1 MIPASKRNIGKTEC
15 CANRNGCISNEKRC
29 DLFRYVR
36 WLLYV
41 SAIRPIPF
49 DKFLPR
55 RFHRYSVPL
64 NLILEIF
71 LDLMV
76 IHMLVLFIFTIYFN
90 YESGDLEFLI
100 SVGLQA
106 LLYLWTTIIKVV
118 FRRVY
123 LELVNGILDFVNEE
137 YVIHSAVGKW

>member
-1 MIPASKRNIGKTEC
+1 
-15 CANRNGCISNEKRC
+15 
-29 DLFRYVR
+29 
-36 WLLYV
+36 
-41 SAIRPIPF
+41 
-49 DKFLPR
+49 
-55 RFHRYSVPL
+55 
-64 NLILEIF
+64 
-71 LDLMV
+71 
-76 IHMLVLFIFTIYFN
+76 MLVLFIFTIYFN